1 MQVDHL
7 KTRGLEGAIVAIQ
20 GQRNRTRQKQQS
32 QDLLCKSPRQCL
44 FARDLLRS
52 DEAFN
57 GHSNGT
63 IDVLC
68 RAMLRQS
75 HLAESFADADDG
87 LEMTDLNICGSVLH
101 SPIWGIVLE

>member
-1 MQVDHL
+1 M
-7 KTRGLEGAIVAIQ
+7 EGAIIAIQ
-20 GQRNRTRQKQQS
+20 GQRNGTRQKQPS
-32 QDLLCKSPRQCL
+32 QDLLCKGPRQCL

-52 DEAFN
+52 DEAFD

-87 LEMTDLNICGSVLH
+87 LEMTDLSVCESVPH